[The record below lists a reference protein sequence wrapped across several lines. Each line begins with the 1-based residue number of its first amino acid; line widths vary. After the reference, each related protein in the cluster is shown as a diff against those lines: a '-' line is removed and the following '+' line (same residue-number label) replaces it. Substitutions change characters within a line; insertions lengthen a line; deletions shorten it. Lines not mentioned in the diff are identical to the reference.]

1 MNCVKKLIK
10 LNPDICSPGPDRS
23 WDIAVTAFALQF
35 VSTSFRVSV
44 TKGVSPLLYYII
56 RSFSFQNVI
65 IWACSERKKLR
76 LILHFMCKFKELR
89 WVIETLLLGINKQV
103 SFTNWIMK
111 KFFSIVNRI
120 SNKTWVCEHLRP
132 TGLVYDHGKSLWF
145 KSLHR

>member
-10 LNPDICSPGPDRS
+10 LNPDKCSPGPDRS

-56 RSFSFQNVI
+56 GSFSFQNII

-89 WVIETLLLGINKQV
+89 WVIETLLLGIKCLFLIGLWRN
-103 SFTNWIMK
+103 
-111 KFFSIVNRI
+111 FFNCK